1 MESSFSTPSKHENIP
16 DWVAVGESVQ
26 IRPYNT
32 SGVIAFIGG
41 THFQVNVDNCTEIVI
56 IVIKL
61 DFFL

>member
-16 DWVAVGESVQ
+16 DWVVVGESVQ

-41 THFQVNVDNCTEIVI
+41 THFQVSVDNCTEIVI
-56 IVIKL
+56 L
-61 DFFL
+61 S